1 MDRPTDY
8 NFCGNGIVFADRTIT
23 PKALEVK
30 YLYQN
35 VKISPNETGCLIKNR
50 NLFEN
55 LSNYEFIY
63 TIEKEEKVLQ
73 EGRFE
78 VICNPNEDIQI
89 EIPWFKNITG
99 VYSKNIRMILKE
111 DQLWAKKDLK

>member
-1 MDRPTDY
+1 MDGTYQKLWRKVPYEVEKDGKKVLLYGGDFMDRPTDY

-73 EGRFE
+73 LKSLGL
-78 VICNPNEDIQI
+78 
-89 EIPWFKNITG
+89 K
-99 VYSKNIRMILKE
+99 ILLEYTVKI
-111 DQLWAKKDLK
+111 